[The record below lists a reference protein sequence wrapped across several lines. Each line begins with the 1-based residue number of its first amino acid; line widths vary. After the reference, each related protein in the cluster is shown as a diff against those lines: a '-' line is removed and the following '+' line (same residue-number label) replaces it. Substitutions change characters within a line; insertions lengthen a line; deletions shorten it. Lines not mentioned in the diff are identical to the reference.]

1 MPHMEA
7 LLNTVVPVALVVASG
22 YLLGKRLP
30 MDLTTLSRLTLYLL
44 VPALI
49 LDSMYRAEYTR
60 EGLWGLVLG
69 FALTYG
75 ALYLLIGATGR
86 LLGLSREAAKGLLV
100 CGLFPNS
107 GNMGLSLTL
116 FALGEEGLRRAVV
129 YFVLSSVVMFGLG
142 PAFIRGGGLKEG
154 FLFTLRLPLFYPLFL
169 GLLLRALDLTLPFRL
184 DEGVRLMGQAA
195 IPVLLLT
202 LGMQMAKTPFR
213 VGAFEGVASAL
224 RLFFA
229 PLVAYGVGALLGLPR
244 LEHQVLVL
252 QSATPVAVNAF
263 LLTKEFG
270 GDALRVAR
278 SVVVSTFLAFLTV
291 PLVLYLLGVR

>member
-1 MPHMEA
+1 MQA
-7 LLNTVVPVALVVASG
+7 LLNTVLPVALVVLAG
-22 YLLGKRLP
+22 YLLGKRVP

-49 LDSMYRAEYTR
+49 FDAMYRAEYSR
-60 EGLWGLVLG
+60 EGLLGLTLG

-75 ALYLLIGATGR
+75 LLYLFIALAGR
-86 LLGLSREAAKGLLV
+86 LLRLSPEAAKGLLV
-100 CGLFPNS
+100 CALFPNS
-107 GNMGLSLTL
+107 GNMGLSLVY

-129 YFVLSSVVMFGLG
+129 YFILSSAVMFGLG
-142 PAFIRGGGLKEG
+142 PAFIRGGGLREG
-154 FLFTLRLPLFYPLFL
+154 LLLTLRLPLFYALFL
-169 GLLLRALDLTLPFRL
+169 GLLLKAIGIALPFRL

-202 LGMQMAKTPFR
+202 LGMQMAKTRFQ
-213 VGAFEGVASAL
+213 VGAFEGVASGL
-224 RLFFA
+224 RLLLA
-229 PLVAYGVGALLGLPR
+229 PLLAYGVGALLGLPR

-263 LLTKEFG
+263 LMTQEFG
-270 GDALRVAR
+270 GDAVRVAR

-291 PLVLYLLGVR
+291 PLILYLIGVR

>member
-1 MPHMEA
+1 MQA
-7 LLNTVVPVALVVASG
+7 LLNTVLPVALVVLAG
-22 YLLGKRLP
+22 YLLGKRVP

-49 LDSMYRAEYTR
+49 FDAMYRAEYSR
-60 EGLWGLVLG
+60 EGLLGLTLG

-75 ALYLLIGATGR
+75 LLYLFIALAGR
-86 LLGLSREAAKGLLV
+86 LLRLSPEAAKGLLV
-100 CGLFPNS
+100 CALFPNS
-107 GNMGLSLTL
+107 GNMGLSLVY

-129 YFVLSSVVMFGLG
+129 YFILSSAVMFGLG
-142 PAFIRGGGLKEG
+142 PAFIRGGGLREG
-154 FLFTLRLPLFYPLFL
+154 LLLTLRLPLFYALFL
-169 GLLLRALDLTLPFRL
+169 GLLLKAIGIALPFRL

-202 LGMQMAKTPFR
+202 LGMQMAKTRFQ
-213 VGAFEGVASAL
+213 VGAFEGVASGL
-224 RLFFA
+224 RLLLA
-229 PLVAYGVGALLGLPR
+229 PLLAYGVGALLGLPR

-263 LLTKEFG
+263 LMTQEFG
-270 GDALRVAR
+270 GDAVRVAR

-291 PLVLYLLGVR
+291 PLVLYLVGVR

>member
-1 MPHMEA
+1 MEA
-7 LLNTVVPVALVVASG
+7 LLNTVVPVALVVVSG
-22 YLLGKRLP
+22 YLLGKRLE

-49 LDSMYRAEYTR
+49 LDSMYRAEYSR
-60 EGLWGLVLG
+60 EGLLGLTLG

-75 ALYLLIGATGR
+75 ALYLAIQATAR

-100 CGLFPNS
+100 CSLFPNS
-107 GNMGLSLTL
+107 GNMGLSLTF

-154 FLFTLRLPLFYPLFL
+154 LLFTLRLPLFYALFL
-169 GLLLRALDLTLPFRL
+169 GLLLRGLGATLPFRL
-184 DEGVRLMGQAA
+184 DEGIRLMGQAA

-202 LGMQMAKTPFR
+202 LGMQMARTPFR
-213 VGAFEGVASAL
+213 IGAFEGTASAL
-224 RLFFA
+224 RLLLA
-229 PLVAYGVGALLGLPR
+229 PLVAYGVGLFLGLPR

-252 QSATPVAVNAF
+252 QSATPIAVNAF

-270 GDALRVAR
+270 GDASRVAR

-291 PLVLYLLGVR
+291 PLVLYLLGVG

>member
-1 MPHMEA
+1 MPHMKA
-7 LLNTVVPVALVVASG
+7 LLNTVVPVALVVLSG
-22 YLLGKRLP
+22 YLLGRRVA

-49 LDSMYRAEYTR
+49 FDAMYRAEYSR
-60 EGLWGLVLG
+60 EGLLGLTLG
-69 FALTYG
+69 FALTY
-75 ALYLLIGATGR
+75 ALLYLLILGAGR
-86 LLGLSREAAKGLLV
+86 LLGLSPEAAKGLLV
-100 CGLFPNS
+100 CSLFPNS
-107 GNMGLSLTL
+107 GNMGLSLTF

-142 PAFIRGGGLKEG
+142 PAFIRGGGFREG
-154 FLFTLRLPLFYPLFL
+154 LLFTLRLPLFYALFL
-169 GLLLRALDLTLPFRL
+169 GLFFKALGIALPFRL

-202 LGMQMAKTPFR
+202 LGMQMGKTRFQ
-213 VGAFEGVASAL
+213 VGAFEATASAL
-224 RLFFA
+224 RLLIA
-229 PLVAYGVGALLGLPR
+229 PLLAYGVGLALELPR

-263 LLTKEFG
+263 LMTKEFG

-278 SVVVSTFLAFLTV
+278 SVVVSTFLAFLTL
-291 PLVLYLLGVR
+291 PLVLFLIGVR